1 MCFMHLGVAV
11 DVSGSSLRL
20 SEDNGF
26 VKCHTL
32 SGSGQL
38 LESIGHLIGTTKPL

>member
-20 SEDNGF
+20 SEDSGF
-26 VKCHTL
+26 VRCNTL
-32 SGSGQL
+32 SSSGQL
-38 LESIGHLIGTTKPL
+38 LESTGHLIGTTKFL